1 MKKTASILSIVML
14 LMAIVLPMNASAVT
28 ARGSLSG
35 PSTIRV
41 GDQITVTYSISG
53 SGLLGVEGYLNY
65 DSSVLSP
72 INKKQ
77 VIASPWMVEFQGA
90 SRVVAYDNTAG
101 TSPIT
106 SARSVFS
113 ATFMVKNV
121 PVGTK
126 TTVSFVDSLASDGD
140 SEVQADATYTATV
153 AAPLPTTTKA
163 PPVTQAPKT
172 GNANLGSLTVS
183 NATISPA
190 FKPSVTRYTA
200 SVDFSVDKLD
210 VQGKTEDPTSKVS
223 INSTKLNVGV
233 NTIKI
238 NVTAQGGATKTYT
251 IQVTR
256 AQDPNAPTVPTQP
269 ADTNKKLS
277 GLTVAGFVLSPAFNP
292 NIKEY
297 VVWLPYET
305 DKIEVSGIPASEK
318 SKVTVEGGTSL
329 VAGKANKVKIICTA
343 EDGTKETYV
352 LTAMRAPKSGVY
364 NEDYKPASSDKFQ
377 TQGIQLWLV
386 IVLCTV
392 FLMVG
397 VIITYLVFGRVKG
410 HDGGPYDDDSNDD
423 LDSDPD
429 LDDNYT
435 NSKSQKD
442 SHFNN
447 SKPAFKGVSFPSS
460 TKEPNAVDDK
470 ANTYDDAKQK
480 TVGTSYQQPQKPA
493 YTPPTSSPRVFTT
506 KPETT
511 NKSETASESKSN
523 SAYTPPTPSPRVFTA
538 KPETTNKPET
548 ASESKFKPAYT
559 PAPPV
564 SNAAPEKIKSDDIK
578 MGSDDGL
585 GLPYTPARPNSSTQ
599 TPPQKQQSEDKTE
612 KRIPRNPF
620 ELSADD

>member
-41 GDQITVTYSISG
+41 GDKITVTYSISG
-53 SGLLGVEGYLNY
+53 SGILGIEGDINY
-65 DSSVLSP
+65 DSNVLSLVSK
-72 INKKQ
+72 NQ

-90 SRVVAYDNTAG
+90 NRVVAYDNTAG

-126 TTVSFVDSLASDGD
+126 ATVSFVDSLASDGESD
-140 SEVQADATYTATV
+140 VPANASYTATV

-223 INSTKLNVGV
+223 ISSTKLNVGV

-238 NVTAQGGATKTYT
+238 NVTAQGGATKAYT

-256 AQDPNAPTVPTQP
+256 AQDPNAPTAATQP

-277 GLTVAGFVLSPAFNP
+277 GITVAGFVLSPAFNP
-292 NIKEY
+292 NVKEY

-305 DKIEVSGIPASEK
+305 DKIDVSGIPASEK
-318 SKVTVEGGTSL
+318 SKVTVEGNTSL
-329 VAGKANKVKIICTA
+329 VAGKANKIKIICTA

-364 NEDYKPASSDKFQ
+364 NEDYKPASSDKAQ

-410 HDGGPYDDDSNDD
+410 HDNGPYDDDSNGDF
-423 LDSDPD
+423 DSDSD
-429 LDDNYT
+429 LDDNDT
-435 NSKSQKD
+435 NSKSQTP
-442 SHFNN
+442 SYFNN

-460 TKEPNAVDDK
+460 TKEPNTADDK
-470 ANTYDDAKQK
+470 VNTYDDTKQK

-506 KPETT
+506 KPET
-511 NKSETASESKSN
+511 AQ
-523 SAYTPPTPSPRVFTA
+523 
-538 KPETTNKPET
+538 KPETV
-548 ASESKFKPAYT
+548 SEPKSK

-564 SNAAPEKIKSDDIK
+564 PKATPEKAKSSGIK
-578 MGSDDGL
+578 MDSDDGL
-585 GLPYTPARPNSSTQ
+585 GLPYTPARPNSNTQ
-599 TPPQKQQSEDKTE
+599 TPPQKQQSEEKTE

>member
-1 MKKTASILSIVML
+1 MRKVATSLLVVMFLAVAMLPIKTSALSTTSRL
-14 LMAIVLPMNASAVT
+14 T
-28 ARGSLSG
+28 G
-35 PSTIRV
+35 PGTVRA
-41 GDQITVTYSISG
+41 GDKITVVYSIGATGISPGSEGLTSVGGIIDYDTSKLRYVSSSSSASG
-53 SGLLGVEGYLNY
+53 WSLGYGGGNGERFFV
-65 DSSVLSP
+65 DD
-72 INKKQ
+72 
-77 VIASPWMVEFQGA
+77 GA
-90 SRVVAYDNTAG
+90 MSN
-101 TSPIT
+101 SIT
-106 SARSVFS
+106 SQKSLFS
-113 ATFMVKNV
+113 ITFMVLPSATPGSQISV
-121 PVGTK
+121 
-126 TTVSFVDSLASDGD
+126 LAKDVLATDGK
-140 SEVQADATYTATV
+140 SEVPANASYTATV

-190 FKPSVTRYTA
+190 FKPNVTRYTA
-200 SVDFSVDKLD
+200 SVDFSIDKLD
-210 VQGKTEDPTSKVS
+210 IQGKTQDPTSTVT

-277 GLTVAGFVLSPAFNP
+277 GITVAGFVLSPAFNP
-292 NIKEY
+292 NVKEY

-305 DKIEVSGIPASEK
+305 DKIDVSGIPASEK
-318 SKVTVEGGTSL
+318 SKVTVEGNTSL
-329 VAGKANKVKIICTA
+329 VAGKANKIKIICTA

-364 NEDYKPASSDKFQ
+364 NEDYKPASSDKAQ

-410 HDGGPYDDDSNDD
+410 HDNGPYDDDSNGDF
-423 LDSDPD
+423 DSDSD
-429 LDDNYT
+429 LDDNDT
-435 NSKSQKD
+435 NSKSQTP
-442 SHFNN
+442 SYFNN

-460 TKEPNAVDDK
+460 TKEPNTADDK
-470 ANTYDDAKQK
+470 VNTYDDTKQK

-506 KPETT
+506 KPET
-511 NKSETASESKSN
+511 AQ
-523 SAYTPPTPSPRVFTA
+523 
-538 KPETTNKPET
+538 KPETV
-548 ASESKFKPAYT
+548 SEPKSK

-564 SNAAPEKIKSDDIK
+564 PKATPEKAKSSGIK
-578 MGSDDGL
+578 MDSDDGL
-585 GLPYTPARPNSSTQ
+585 GLPYTPARPNSNTQ
-599 TPPQKQQSEDKTE
+599 TPPQKQQSEEKTE